1 MKKVTDKGLLEQLNQ
16 QEKEFKSPLDKP
28 IKKLTPDSALKTFG
42 KSAFRAAP
50 TAIGNLMMKLGLTT
64 PEIMQ
69 EAIEGKRD
77 GKILHDEG
85 YEQGQMAH
93 PIADFAGGMAGF
105 GPVGLGTSAAFR
117 SVPMISRA
125 MEAAAPS
132 LLKRSAVHGLE
143 GAAMGGMYSP
153 EGHEGEGMLM
163 GGLLGAGIGGPG
175 VSIGKAIP
183 GMRQRGKN
191 IANLEELEG
200 RHGEAFKAHEEQ
212 QAIIEALKNKYKEQG
227 AGLGTP
233 EDITRK
239 IGEKQARMGE
249 LEPAA
254 SIPEENTSNLLNWPG
269 GEELIPNAMNEKNMG
284 LKEMEHYLKSGIGE
298 GKTAD
303 VEAANEVSASIK
315 KMKQHIQK
323 NYYEP
328 VEEYTSKNYVQ
339 LPRTADIKQIEEQL
353 AKISSDPQFK
363 NSPGFE
369 KLKQEMIKM
378 GGGHDLVPANDFV
391 KQWKE
396 TKQAASRARRK
407 GFQEGGQDQAYWQD
421 QAASLKEL
429 ANKQLQILE
438 HHLPKQYY
446 DKLIG
451 ADKLWKEEVAPFY
464 GNKIYEQVKKLGRID
479 VANIPKELRGTGM
492 GQEKMLELFL
502 ANPKLSRL
510 ALAHS
515 HAKNP
520 EGLLTAAP
528 HEQAFIERLPAL
540 QGMMERLKS
549 HNRNIEIAKAQTQ
562 RLQANR
568 ARVEE
573 GHEELVKQ
581 QVQRQKAVKERAKL
595 DREIQDLHSKR
606 ETLKQ
611 EHEAGKI
618 KKAEFDRLDK
628 EYKDAL
634 EAKNK
639 VKKAIKFG
647 LTIIGAG
654 GISKLLS

>member
-1 MKKVTDKGLLEQLNQ
+1 MKKVTNKSLLEQLNQ
-16 QEKEFKSPLDKP
+16 QEPEFKSPLDHP
-28 IKKLTPDSALKTFG
+28 ISKLTPDSALKTFG

-69 EAIEGKRD
+69 EAIEGKHN

-85 YEQGQMAH
+85 YEQGKMAH
-93 PIADFAGGMAGF
+93 PIADFGGSLVGF
-105 GPVGLGTSAAFR
+105 GPVGFGTSAALR
-117 SVPMISRA
+117 GIPMVSRA
-125 MEAAAPS
+125 VQAAAPS

-143 GAAMGGMYSP
+143 GATIGGLYSP
-153 EGHEGEGMLM
+153 EGSEGEGMLL
-163 GGLLGAGIGGPG
+163 GGLLGAGLGG
-175 VSIGKAIP
+175 IGKSAAEALP
-183 GMRQRGKN
+183 GIRQRGKN
-191 IANLEELEG
+191 IANLEELQAQ
-200 RHGEAFKAHEEQ
+200 RGEALKAHEDQ
-212 QAIIEALKNKYKEQG
+212 QELVDALKKNYKQQG
-227 AGLGTP
+227 TGLQTP
-233 EDITRK
+233 EDITRQ
-239 IGEKQARMGE
+239 IGEKQAKMGE
-249 LEPAA
+249 LEPQAN
-254 SIPEENTSNLLNWPG
+254 IPEQQTSNLLNWPG
-269 GEELIPNAMNEKNMG
+269 GEELVPNALNEKNMG
-284 LKEMEHYLKSGIGE
+284 LREMEHYLKSGIGE

-303 VEAANEVSASIK
+303 VEAANEVKSSIK

-429 ANKQLQILE
+429 ADKQLQILE
-438 HHLPKQYY
+438 HHLPKNYY
-446 DKLIG
+446 DKLIN
-451 ADKLWKEEVAPFY
+451 ADKLWKQEVAPFY

-479 VANIPKELRGTGM
+479 VSNIPKELRGSGM

-502 ANPKLSRL
+502 ENPKLTRL

-520 EGLLTAAP
+520 EGLLTAEP
-528 HEQAFIERLPAL
+528 HEQAFIERLPSL
-540 QGMMERLKS
+540 QGMMERLKG
-549 HNRNIEIAKAQTQ
+549 HNRNIEIAKAQHKMA
-562 RLQANR
+562 QANR
-568 ARVEE
+568 ARTEE
-573 GHEELVKQ
+573 GHDELVKQ

-595 DREIQDLHSKR
+595 DNEIKELVLKRKTLRHEFEQD
-606 ETLKQ
+606 
-611 EHEAGKI
+611 KI
-618 KKAEFDRLDK
+618 KKAEFDKLDK
-628 EYKDAL
+628 QYQEAL
-634 EAKNK
+634 ESKQK
-639 VKKAIKFG
+639 VKRAIRY
-647 LTIIGAG
+647 GASLVG
-654 GISKLLS
+654 ASGIVKLLS